1 MKERLVNLDII
12 RIFACLCI
20 CIIHFNASVS
30 GYDLTGKFVYES
42 NSLIPNIWGEVYLGD
57 IGTGL
62 FFLLSGASLEYVY
75 PNLNLSISSLKT
87 FYLKRIKAIYPLYLL
102 TFLGATLL
110 LFHSF
115 NPHYLY
121 YLPFSLIGLDG
132 FLATV
137 GFHQAGMYYKVGEWF
152 LGCIICIYAFHPF
165 ISYSFHRNPKMTA
178 LIIFVIYAAFIHHMN
193 PAWFFFQFPYII
205 LGMAWIR
212 YWETAKSDY
221 LWVFTGIA
229 IIIRIAFSLY
239 LAPWTKALV
248 MNWIIFMF
256 FTLIYEYCPIKNKYV
271 LDKIKW
277 YSFLTY
283 PIFLVHHQIIYHICQ
298 HLDLAYWAYWK
309 TLILFILYM
318 LCTIITSL
326 FVVYVYKRMGH
337 SVRKYNLSK

>member
-1 MKERLVNLDII
+1 MNKVRLVYLDII

-75 PNLNLSISSLKT
+75 PNLNLSISSLKI
-87 FYLKRIKAIYPLYLL
+87 FYLKRVKAIYPLYLL

-115 NPHYLY
+115 NLHSLY

-137 GFHQAGMYYKVGEWF
+137 GFHQAGTYYKVGEWF
-152 LGCIICIYAFHPF
+152 LGCIICIYAFYPF

-178 LIIFVIYAAFIHHMN
+178 LIIFVIYAVFIHHMN
-193 PAWFFFQFPYII
+193 PAWFFSNSHI
-205 LGMAWIR
+205 LF
-212 YWETAKSDY
+212 WEWLGY
-221 LWVFTGIA
+221 A
-229 IIIRIAFSLY
+229 IGKQLKMVIYGFSL
-239 LAPWTKALV
+239 A
-248 MNWIIFMF
+248 
-256 FTLIYEYCPIKNKYV
+256 
-271 LDKIKW
+271 
-277 YSFLTY
+277 
-283 PIFLVHHQIIYHICQ
+283 
-298 HLDLAYWAYWK
+298 
-309 TLILFILYM
+309 
-318 LCTIITSL
+318 
-326 FVVYVYKRMGH
+326 
-337 SVRKYNLSK
+337 